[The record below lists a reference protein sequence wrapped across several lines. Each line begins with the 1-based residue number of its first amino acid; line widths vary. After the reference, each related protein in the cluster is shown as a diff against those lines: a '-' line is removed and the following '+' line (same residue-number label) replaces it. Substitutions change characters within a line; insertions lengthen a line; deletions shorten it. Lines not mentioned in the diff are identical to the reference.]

1 MNAHVISTRRPGINN
16 QVKKEKEQLYVGTA
30 ESEHIEMYLK
40 AIWCIRERGEEVK
53 VSSIAKVL
61 NIRQPSV
68 VEMLQKLNDSSLV
81 RYQKGSLV
89 QLTTEGNRIGKQ
101 MIRCIKNG
109 N

>member
-1 MNAHVISTRRPGINN
+1 MSN
-16 QVKKEKEQLYVGTA
+16 QVKKQKEQLYVGIA

-40 AIWCIRERGEEVK
+40 AICYIREQGEDIK

-89 QLTTEGNRIGKQ
+89 QLTTE
-101 MIRCIKNG
+101 
-109 N
+109 